1 MAILD
6 EKDDFHVLDWNG
18 CSVGQDL
25 LRKVRKENA
34 TVIDPWQELYFFLS
48 SAVSAFN
55 LIANLMAVWI
65 SVKGEFW
72 GTQWVHN
79 YNSEGRCWKWKSLLA
94 ADFCMKTP

>member
-48 SAVSAFN
+48 STVSAFN

-72 GTQWVHN
+72 DTQWVHN